1 MMWVEDHS
9 QHCSDTDVVV
19 VVLVC
24 VVLVWTVRDDSS
36 SAAAQCSVGHPLVLH
51 QWTQDAAPQDAAPQ
65 DAAPQDAAHRTLR
78 LRHCLEDAAN
88 KTLPGRRRPTGCWI
102 VLNMAVEMVLLMVL
116 VCVSLVNSQDGG
128 IRVDCPPVVGVVGE
142 TTEISCSFRKRFPD
156 QSITITAVTV
166 TRRDKGPVFWIK
178 GGEKGNRGDRGDT
191 RFNLPSREDPS
202 LQITN
207 TALSDEG
214 LYDYLVVT
222 DRGAASGTFWIS
234 VTGTLLLAESASRG
248 PIFHWSS
255 SWSAGA
261 LHESAWSSAFLRPER
276 AHEGLKPQGELLD
289 ENSKGTHEEPQREL
303 TEHPKGEPKSK
314 RREEKR
320 REEKRREE
328 KRRGEESR
336 GEEREG
342 KGAPLGTFRV
352 DCQSADG
359 VVGETTEISCSLRKS
374 FTQSVIITGVTV
386 TKINKRGER
395 DPVFW
400 IRDGTAQEDTRFNLP
415 SREDP
420 SLQITNTAVSDEGLY
435 KYVVL
440 TKQGPASGAF
450 RISVTAKYL
459 PPSTSTRPEKIVEGG
474 PAEFHCS
481 ASGGYPAGTIHWF
494 DGTGTNWMKNATL
507 EITEG
512 EDKLVHLSSR
522 LSLTKINSDWGRFRC
537 VVLNSRFI
545 TEGEST
551 IREAYRGDS
560 DPPSMGNVGSAI
572 TGVVVIGV
580 IIVGLLVFLY
590 SRRRSQRCVPACPA
604 ETDPDPAETYVFRV
618 NSSAHSCYSSYRE
631 LKLWMDVMGECLCCL
646 TLFKEPLQSEPSK
659 VDLVVLTLLHF
670 RNQPNNTVNDELRE
684 TLRGFGLLRQPA
696 PQIAASSEASSR
708 KRGHRKRCAR
718 LQKRGKR
725 AGVRTRLTTK
735 PTRAALPSILLSN
748 VCSLENKLDCIRL
761 QRTTRRESRDCC
773 VFVFTETW
781 LSDRVPDAA
790 IQLDGL
796 ASFRADRDSAL
807 CGKTRGGGLCVYINT
822 EWCKNSVLVSSYC
835 SPLVEFM
842 IVRCRPVYLPREFTA
857 VLIISVYIPPGA
869 TAKAALCELYSAISG
884 LQNTHPDGLFIV
896 AGDFNHVNLKSV
908 LPKFHQHVNFAT
920 RGANALD
927 LVYTNIPSAYR
938 AEPRPH
944 LGYSDHI
951 SVMLI
956 PAYRPLV
963 RRSKPV
969 LKQVRTWPSGA
980 ISALQ
985 DCFEH
990 TDWQMFR
997 EAATYSTTTDL
1008 EEYTSSVTSYIGK
1021 CIDDVTVSKTIT
1033 TRPNQKPWMT
1043 AEVRA
1048 LLKARDSAFKAG
1060 DKAALR
1066 KARAKLS
1073 RGIREAKRAH
1083 GQSIHSH
1090 FRDSGDARRMW
1101 QGIQAITNYRTAPP
1115 ACDSDASLPDALNH
1129 FYTRFETQNGV
1140 SARKTTP
1147 PPDDQVLCLT
1157 AADVRKTLRRLNP
1170 RKAAGPDNIPARV
1183 LRECADQLTDVFTDI
1198 FNISL
1203 SSATVPTCLKA
1214 TTIIPVPKKSS
1225 VSCLNDYRPIALTPI
1240 IMKCFERLVLRHI
1253 KTLLPPSLDPLQFAY
1268 RPNRSTDDAISTT
1281 LHLALTHLENRDTYV
1296 RMLFIDFS
1304 SAFNTI
1310 IPQHLIRKLNLL
1322 GLNTSLSNWILDFLT
1337 GRPQSVRI
1345 GRNTSSTTT
1354 LSTGAP
1360 QGCVLSPLLFTLL
1373 THDCAAM
1380 HSSNH
1385 IIKFA
1390 DDTTV
1395 VGLISKN
1402 DESAY
1407 REEVQRLTDWCRTNN
1422 LSLNVDKTKEMVVD
1436 FRRTRRDHSPLHI
1449 DGSTVEI
1456 VKSTKFLGV
1465 HLAEDLTWSLNTSTI
1480 TKKAQQR
1487 LYFLR
1492 RLRKAHLPPPILTT
1506 FYRGTIESILS
1517 SCITA
1522 WFGNCTASDR
1532 KSLQRVVRT
1541 AETII
1546 GVSLPII
1553 MVIYTTR
1560 CIRKA
1565 TSIVDDHTHPSHTLF
1580 TLLPSG
1586 KRLTGLPEDT
1596 EISCTEET
1604 GHSVKALVGD
1614 PQGDPQ
1620 GVPRG
1625 DPQGVPR
1632 GDPQGVPR
1640 GDPQGVPLEDP
1651 QGDPQGDPLGDPQ
1664 DSGSEQITARI
1675 RIGSQ
1680 PHSPANNRLIYQRT
1694 SHKDLQCRKK
1704 KVEEEK
1710 KVVEEEEEEKVGK
1723 PSEITPPSSRIR
1735 YTSGIYFLQLPDRA
1749 VPKHGHSPTRDDGLD
1764 MRTEDGN
1771 GPESRAWSRLPVQTD
1786 IPGIDFHSPGSER
1799 ASVDT
1804 GHWPRRTLAPQ
1815 DAAPQDVGPAGRC
1828 PTGRCPTGRC
1838 PTGRCPTGR
1847 WPTGRWPRRTLAHR
1861 TLAPQDAGPQDDAP
1875 EDIAHRMPPTRHCL
1889 ADAAP
1894 IKVMLDSF

>member
-1 MMWVEDHS
+1 SYRMSDARLSEMILGRAVDHQFEMEDGSKDGWRGLVLARAPMMPTWFFITYEKDPVLYLYQLLEDYKEGDLRILPDSDEPAKPSEPGEVVES
-9 QHCSDTDVVV
+9 
-19 VVLVC
+19 LVGKQVEYVKEDGTQRTGTVIHQVEAKPC
-24 VVLVWTVRDDSS
+24 QSRSRTSLVELHAIMLKRWSPAVTVRR
-36 SAAAQCSVGHPLVLH
+36 GLIFML
-51 QWTQDAAPQDAAPQ
+51 TF
-65 DAAPQDAAHRTLR
+65 
-78 LRHCLEDAAN
+78 
-88 KTLPGRRRPTGCWI
+88 GF
-102 VLNMAVEMVLLMVL
+102 
-116 VCVSLVNSQDGG
+116 VSLVYFLTCRPHTNQKYRAFKGPVDDTKYQTLLQEHEEQYHHYVTSLTKQIFQLKKALQERRRKLQKSLEQAAVMLPVEVEELGQKSNSELEVFFNRQLHSAEIYLGTKLPNEHALVPFESFTLHRVYQLETGLARQPVQRALRKDLGGALEAALHILNDPQKRNNSQHRRIYSPRDFFEG
-128 IRVDCPPVVGVVGE
+128 IFR
-142 TTEISCSFRKRFPD
+142 TE
-156 QSITITAVTV
+156 
-166 TRRDKGPVFWIK
+166 RDKGTMYDLTFRD
-178 GGEKGNRGDRGDT
+178 NT
-191 RFNLPSREDPS
+191 S
-202 LQITN
+202 LDFRR
-207 TALSDEG
+207 LE
-214 LYDYLVVT
+214 
-222 DRGAASGTFWIS
+222 F
-234 VTGTLLLAESASRG
+234 
-248 PIFHWSS
+248 F
-255 SWSAGA
+255 
-261 LHESAWSSAFLRPER
+261 RPF
-276 AHEGLKPQGELLD
+276 
-289 ENSKGTHEEPQREL
+289 
-303 TEHPKGEPKSK
+303 
-314 RREEKR
+314 
-320 REEKRREE
+320 
-328 KRRGEESR
+328 
-336 GEEREG
+336 
-342 KGAPLGTFRV
+342 APLMKVKEEVIDTSNMLINIIVPLTKRV
-352 DCQSADG
+352 D
-359 VVGETTEISCSLRKS
+359 
-374 FTQSVIITGVTV
+374 
-386 TKINKRGER
+386 
-395 DPVFW
+395 
-400 IRDGTAQEDTRFNLP
+400 
-415 SREDP
+415 
-420 SLQITNTAVSDEGLY
+420 
-435 KYVVL
+435 
-440 TKQGPASGAF
+440 AF
-450 RISVTAKYL
+450 RQFMLNFREVCIRQNERVHLTVVYFGTDKMDEVRGIIDATARKMRYRNF
-459 PPSTSTRPEKIVEGG
+459 T
-474 PAEFHCS
+474 
-481 ASGGYPAGTIHWF
+481 
-494 DGTGTNWMKNATL
+494 
-507 EITEG
+507 
-512 EDKLVHLSSR
+512 LVHLNETFSR
-522 LSLTKINSDWGRFRC
+522 GRGLD
-537 VVLNSRFI
+537 V
-545 TEGEST
+545 G
-551 IREAYRGDS
+551 AQAWKK
-560 DPPSMGNVGSAI
+560 GNV
-572 TGVVVIGV
+572 
-580 IIVGLLVFLY
+580 LLFFCDLDVHFTSEFLY
-590 SRRRSQRCVPACPA
+590 SCRMNAQPGKRVFYPIPFNQYNPEVIYGEHNIPPA
-604 ETDPDPAETYVFRV
+604 EKQLVISKSTGFWQDLDFGMT
-618 NSSAHSCYSSYRE
+618 CQYR
-631 LKLWMDVMGECLCCL
+631 
-646 TLFKEPLQSEPSK
+646 
-659 VDLVVLTLLHF
+659 
-670 RNQPNNTVNDELRE
+670 
-684 TLRGFGLLRQPA
+684 
-696 PQIAASSEASSR
+696 
-708 KRGHRKRCAR
+708 
-718 LQKRGKR
+718 
-725 AGVRTRLTTK
+725 
-735 PTRAALPSILLSN
+735 
-748 VCSLENKLDCIRL
+748 
-761 QRTTRRESRDCC
+761 
-773 VFVFTETW
+773 
-781 LSDRVPDAA
+781 SD
-790 IQLDGL
+790 
-796 ASFRADRDSAL
+796 F
-807 CGKTRGGGLCVYINT
+807 INI
-822 EWCKNSVLVSSYC
+822 
-835 SPLVEFM
+835 VEFM
-842 IVRCRPVYLPREFTA
+842 VVRCRPFYLPREFTA

-869 TAKAALCELYSAISG
+869 TAKDALCELYSAISG

-896 AGDFNHVNLKSV
+896 AGDFNHANLKSV

-985 DCFEH
+985 DCFEY

-1090 FRDSGDARRMW
+1090 FRDSGDTRRMW

-1129 FYTRFETQNGV
+1129 FYARFETQNSV
-1140 SARKTTP
+1140 AARKTTP

-1157 AADVRKTLRRLNP
+1157 AADVRKTLRRVNP

-1281 LHLALTHLENRDTYV
+1281 LHLALTHLDNRDTYV

-1310 IPQHLIRKLNLL
+1310 IPQHLIGKLNLL

-1345 GRNTSSTTT
+1345 G
-1354 LSTGAP
+1354 P
-1360 QGCVLSPLLFTLL
+1360 
-1373 THDCAAM
+1373 M

-1541 AETII
+1541 AEKII
-1546 GVSLPII
+1546 GVSLPTITD
-1553 MVIYTTR
+1553 IYTTR
-1560 CIRKA
+1560 CIRKT
-1565 TSIVDDHTHPSHTLF
+1565 TSIVDDYTHPSHTLF

-1586 KRLTGLPEDT
+1586 KSNHKTKRRVQHVFTSYIISLIPIFHPFPKGGFESSMKTWGKEDLHLYRKYLHSNLMVVRAPSRGLFHMWHETLCADDLPT
-1596 EISCTEET
+1596 EAFQTC
-1604 GHSVKALVGD
+1604 
-1614 PQGDPQ
+1614 
-1620 GVPRG
+1620 
-1625 DPQGVPR
+1625 
-1632 GDPQGVPR
+1632 
-1640 GDPQGVPLEDP
+1640 
-1651 QGDPQGDPLGDPQ
+1651 
-1664 DSGSEQITARI
+1664 
-1675 RIGSQ
+1675 
-1680 PHSPANNRLIYQRT
+1680 
-1694 SHKDLQCRKK
+1694 
-1704 KVEEEK
+1704 
-1710 KVVEEEEEEKVGK
+1710 
-1723 PSEITPPSSRIR
+1723 
-1735 YTSGIYFLQLPDRA
+1735 
-1749 VPKHGHSPTRDDGLD
+1749 
-1764 MRTEDGN
+1764 MR
-1771 GPESRAWSRLPVQTD
+1771 SRAMSEASHSQMGELLFRQE
-1786 IPGIDFHSPGSER
+1786 IDTHLRKHTS
-1799 ASVDT
+1799 
-1804 GHWPRRTLAPQ
+1804 Q
-1815 DAAPQDVGPAGRC
+1815 
-1828 PTGRCPTGRC
+1828 
-1838 PTGRCPTGR
+1838 
-1847 WPTGRWPRRTLAHR
+1847 
-1861 TLAPQDAGPQDDAP
+1861 
-1875 EDIAHRMPPTRHCL
+1875 
-1889 ADAAP
+1889 
-1894 IKVMLDSF
+1894 

>member
-1 MMWVEDHS
+1 MK
-9 QHCSDTDVVV
+9 
-19 VVLVC
+19 
-24 VVLVWTVRDDSS
+24 
-36 SAAAQCSVGHPLVLH
+36 
-51 QWTQDAAPQDAAPQ
+51 TQQFRNMDI
-65 DAAPQDAAHRTLR
+65 RT
-78 LRHCLEDAAN
+78 
-88 KTLPGRRRPTGCWI
+88 
-102 VLNMAVEMVLLMVL
+102 
-116 VCVSLVNSQDGG
+116 
-128 IRVDCPPVVGVVGE
+128 
-142 TTEISCSFRKRFPD
+142 
-156 QSITITAVTV
+156 
-166 TRRDKGPVFWIK
+166 
-178 GGEKGNRGDRGDT
+178 
-191 RFNLPSREDPS
+191 
-202 LQITN
+202 
-207 TALSDEG
+207 
-214 LYDYLVVT
+214 
-222 DRGAASGTFWIS
+222 
-234 VTGTLLLAESASRG
+234 
-248 PIFHWSS
+248 
-255 SWSAGA
+255 
-261 LHESAWSSAFLRPER
+261 
-276 AHEGLKPQGELLD
+276 
-289 ENSKGTHEEPQREL
+289 
-303 TEHPKGEPKSK
+303 
-314 RREEKR
+314 
-320 REEKRREE
+320 
-328 KRRGEESR
+328 
-336 GEEREG
+336 
-342 KGAPLGTFRV
+342 
-352 DCQSADG
+352 
-359 VVGETTEISCSLRKS
+359 
-374 FTQSVIITGVTV
+374 TGVHV
-386 TKINKRGER
+386 YDR
-395 DPVFW
+395 
-400 IRDGTAQEDTRFNLP
+400 Q
-415 SREDP
+415 
-420 SLQITNTAVSDEGLY
+420 
-435 KYVVL
+435 
-440 TKQGPASGAF
+440 
-450 RISVTAKYL
+450 
-459 PPSTSTRPEKIVEGG
+459 
-474 PAEFHCS
+474 
-481 ASGGYPAGTIHWF
+481 
-494 DGTGTNWMKNATL
+494 
-507 EITEG
+507 
-512 EDKLVHLSSR
+512 
-522 LSLTKINSDWGRFRC
+522 
-537 VVLNSRFI
+537 
-545 TEGEST
+545 
-551 IREAYRGDS
+551 
-560 DPPSMGNVGSAI
+560 
-572 TGVVVIGV
+572 
-580 IIVGLLVFLY
+580 
-590 SRRRSQRCVPACPA
+590 
-604 ETDPDPAETYVFRV
+604 
-618 NSSAHSCYSSYRE
+618 
-631 LKLWMDVMGECLCCL
+631 
-646 TLFKEPLQSEPSK
+646 
-659 VDLVVLTLLHF
+659 TLLHY
-670 RNQPNNTVNDELRE
+670 RNRPNNTINDELRE
-684 TLRGFGLLRQPA
+684 TLRGFGLLRQPDL
-696 PQIAASSEASSR
+696 QTAASPEAGSR

-718 LQKRGKR
+718 PQKRGKR
-725 AGVRTRLTTK
+725 AGVRTRLTSK
-735 PTRAALPSILLSN
+735 PARAALPSILLSN

-761 QRTTRRESRDCC
+761 QRTTQRESRDCC

-842 IVRCRPVYLPREFTA
+842 VVRCRPFYLPREFTA

-896 AGDFNHVNLKSV
+896 AGDFNHANLKSV

-985 DCFEH
+985 DCFEY

-1090 FRDSGDARRMW
+1090 FRDSGDTRRMW
-1101 QGIQAITNYRTAPP
+1101 QGIQAITNYRTTPP

-1129 FYTRFETQNGV
+1129 FYARFETQNSV
-1140 SARKTTP
+1140 AARKTTP

-1157 AADVRKTLRRLNP
+1157 AADVRKTLRRVNP

-1281 LHLALTHLENRDTYV
+1281 LHLALTHLDNRDTYV

-1310 IPQHLIRKLNLL
+1310 IPQHLIGKLNLL

-1395 VGLISKN
+1395 VGLINKN

-1532 KSLQRVVRT
+1532 KSVQRVVRM
-1541 AETII
+1541 AEKII
-1546 GVSLPII
+1546 GVSLPTITD
-1553 MVIYTTR
+1553 IYTTR
-1560 CIRKA
+1560 CIRKT

-1586 KRLTGLPEDT
+1586 KRYRSIRALT
-1596 EISCTEET
+1596 
-1604 GHSVKALVGD
+1604 
-1614 PQGDPQ
+1614 
-1620 GVPRG
+1620 
-1625 DPQGVPR
+1625 
-1632 GDPQGVPR
+1632 
-1640 GDPQGVPLEDP
+1640 
-1651 QGDPQGDPLGDPQ
+1651 
-1664 DSGSEQITARI
+1664 
-1675 RIGSQ
+1675 
-1680 PHSPANNRLIYQRT
+1680 
-1694 SHKDLQCRKK
+1694 
-1704 KVEEEK
+1704 
-1710 KVVEEEEEEKVGK
+1710 
-1723 PSEITPPSSRIR
+1723 
-1735 YTSGIYFLQLPDRA
+1735 
-1749 VPKHGHSPTRDDGLD
+1749 
-1764 MRTEDGN
+1764 
-1771 GPESRAWSRLPVQTD
+1771 SRL
-1786 IPGIDFHSPGSER
+1786 
-1799 ASVDT
+1799 
-1804 GHWPRRTLAPQ
+1804 
-1815 DAAPQDVGPAGRC
+1815 C
-1828 PTGRCPTGRC
+1828 N
-1838 PTGRCPTGR
+1838 
-1847 WPTGRWPRRTLAHR
+1847 
-1861 TLAPQDAGPQDDAP
+1861 
-1875 EDIAHRMPPTRHCL
+1875 
-1889 ADAAP
+1889 
-1894 IKVMLDSF
+1894 SFFPHAIRLLNNQSLV

>member
-1 MMWVEDHS
+1 MQTVMMTAFTTMS
-9 QHCSDTDVVV
+9 NLLN
-19 VVLVC
+19 VL
-24 VVLVWTVRDDSS
+24 
-36 SAAAQCSVGHPLVLH
+36 
-51 QWTQDAAPQDAAPQ
+51 
-65 DAAPQDAAHRTLR
+65 RT
-78 LRHCLEDAAN
+78 
-88 KTLPGRRRPTGCWI
+88 
-102 VLNMAVEMVLLMVL
+102 
-116 VCVSLVNSQDGG
+116 
-128 IRVDCPPVVGVVGE
+128 
-142 TTEISCSFRKRFPD
+142 
-156 QSITITAVTV
+156 
-166 TRRDKGPVFWIK
+166 
-178 GGEKGNRGDRGDT
+178 
-191 RFNLPSREDPS
+191 
-202 LQITN
+202 
-207 TALSDEG
+207 
-214 LYDYLVVT
+214 
-222 DRGAASGTFWIS
+222 
-234 VTGTLLLAESASRG
+234 
-248 PIFHWSS
+248 
-255 SWSAGA
+255 
-261 LHESAWSSAFLRPER
+261 
-276 AHEGLKPQGELLD
+276 
-289 ENSKGTHEEPQREL
+289 
-303 TEHPKGEPKSK
+303 
-314 RREEKR
+314 
-320 REEKRREE
+320 
-328 KRRGEESR
+328 
-336 GEEREG
+336 
-342 KGAPLGTFRV
+342 
-352 DCQSADG
+352 
-359 VVGETTEISCSLRKS
+359 
-374 FTQSVIITGVTV
+374 TGVHV
-386 TKINKRGER
+386 YDR
-395 DPVFW
+395 
-400 IRDGTAQEDTRFNLP
+400 Q
-415 SREDP
+415 
-420 SLQITNTAVSDEGLY
+420 
-435 KYVVL
+435 
-440 TKQGPASGAF
+440 
-450 RISVTAKYL
+450 
-459 PPSTSTRPEKIVEGG
+459 
-474 PAEFHCS
+474 
-481 ASGGYPAGTIHWF
+481 
-494 DGTGTNWMKNATL
+494 
-507 EITEG
+507 
-512 EDKLVHLSSR
+512 
-522 LSLTKINSDWGRFRC
+522 
-537 VVLNSRFI
+537 
-545 TEGEST
+545 
-551 IREAYRGDS
+551 
-560 DPPSMGNVGSAI
+560 
-572 TGVVVIGV
+572 
-580 IIVGLLVFLY
+580 
-590 SRRRSQRCVPACPA
+590 
-604 ETDPDPAETYVFRV
+604 
-618 NSSAHSCYSSYRE
+618 
-631 LKLWMDVMGECLCCL
+631 
-646 TLFKEPLQSEPSK
+646 
-659 VDLVVLTLLHF
+659 TLLHF

-807 CGKTRGGGLCVYINT
+807 C
-822 EWCKNSVLVSSYC
+822 
-835 SPLVEFM
+835 VEFM
-842 IVRCRPVYLPREFTA
+842 IVRCRPFYLPREFTA

-869 TAKAALCELYSAISG
+869 TAKDALCELYSAISG

-896 AGDFNHVNLKSV
+896 AGDFNHVNLK
-908 LPKFHQHVNFAT
+908 
-920 RGANALD
+920 
-927 LVYTNIPSAYR
+927 
-938 AEPRPH
+938 
-944 LGYSDHI
+944 
-951 SVMLI
+951 
-956 PAYRPLV
+956 
-963 RRSKPV
+963 RSKPV
-969 LKQVRTWPSGA
+969 LKP
-980 ISALQ
+980 
-985 DCFEH
+985 
-990 TDWQMFR
+990 
-997 EAATYSTTTDL
+997 AATYSTTTDL
-1008 EEYTSSVTSYIGK
+1008 EEYTSS
-1021 CIDDVTVSKTIT
+1021 DVTVSKTII

-1048 LLKARDSAFKAG
+1048 LLKARDSAFKEG

-1073 RGIREAKRAH
+1073 RGIREAKCAH
-1083 GQSIHSH
+1083 
-1090 FRDSGDARRMW
+1090 
-1101 QGIQAITNYRTAPP
+1101 
-1115 ACDSDASLPDALNH
+1115 DALNH
-1129 FYTRFETQNGV
+1129 FY
-1140 SARKTTP
+1140 A
-1147 PPDDQVLCLT
+1147 
-1157 AADVRKTLRRLNP
+1157 RLNP

-1281 LHLALTHLENRDTYV
+1281 LHLALTHLDNRDTYV

-1541 AETII
+1541 AEKII
-1546 GVSLPII
+1546 GVSLPTI

-1586 KRLTGLPEDT
+1586 KSL
-1596 EISCTEET
+1596 
-1604 GHSVKALVGD
+1604 
-1614 PQGDPQ
+1614 
-1620 GVPRG
+1620 
-1625 DPQGVPR
+1625 
-1632 GDPQGVPR
+1632 
-1640 GDPQGVPLEDP
+1640 
-1651 QGDPQGDPLGDPQ
+1651 
-1664 DSGSEQITARI
+1664 
-1675 RIGSQ
+1675 
-1680 PHSPANNRLIYQRT
+1680 
-1694 SHKDLQCRKK
+1694 
-1704 KVEEEK
+1704 
-1710 KVVEEEEEEKVGK
+1710 
-1723 PSEITPPSSRIR
+1723 
-1735 YTSGIYFLQLPDRA
+1735 
-1749 VPKHGHSPTRDDGLD
+1749 
-1764 MRTEDGN
+1764 
-1771 GPESRAWSRLPVQTD
+1771 
-1786 IPGIDFHSPGSER
+1786 
-1799 ASVDT
+1799 
-1804 GHWPRRTLAPQ
+1804 
-1815 DAAPQDVGPAGRC
+1815 
-1828 PTGRCPTGRC
+1828 
-1838 PTGRCPTGR
+1838 
-1847 WPTGRWPRRTLAHR
+1847 
-1861 TLAPQDAGPQDDAP
+1861 
-1875 EDIAHRMPPTRHCL
+1875 
-1889 ADAAP
+1889 
-1894 IKVMLDSF
+1894 